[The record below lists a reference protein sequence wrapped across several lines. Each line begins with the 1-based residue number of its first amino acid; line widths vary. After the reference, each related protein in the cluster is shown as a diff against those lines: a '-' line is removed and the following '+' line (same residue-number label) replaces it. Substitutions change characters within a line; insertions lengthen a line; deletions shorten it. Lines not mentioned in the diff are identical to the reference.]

1 METARASLPRTLYPS
16 PFPRGWEE
24 LESGEVMDK
33 TFSER
38 LSIFKHHL
46 SYRDKQAR
54 PGNDASGL
62 CLSVY

>member
-46 SYRDKQAR
+46 SNRKIMRLAFKHAQ
-54 PGNDASGL
+54 NISII
-62 CLSVY
+62 